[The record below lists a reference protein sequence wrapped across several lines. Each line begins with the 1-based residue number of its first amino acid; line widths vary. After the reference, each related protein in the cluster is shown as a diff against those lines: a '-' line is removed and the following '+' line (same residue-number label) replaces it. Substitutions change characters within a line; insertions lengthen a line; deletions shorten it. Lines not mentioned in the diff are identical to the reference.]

1 MSKGEEFFIIS
12 FKICFLIYFSISYH
26 SWFDTE
32 KPKRS
37 KRKDSGLVFDE
48 YNDYEVIL
56 AFLDQMHAEYPN
68 ITEVFTLGYSFEHRI
83 IKGIKITK
91 NENNPIF
98 FIDAHIHARE
108 WIASASAVWLINE
121 LLTSQDPNV
130 RDLVDGLTWIII
142 PLLNPDGYIYSQQV
156 DRTWR
161 KTRSTHA
168 SMLCTGADPNRNFAY
183 NFMSKSGRT

>member
-1 MSKGEEFFIIS
+1 MFKGRNFCVINLQINFII
-12 FKICFLIYFSISYH
+12 FPTFSYL

-37 KRKDSGLVFDE
+37 KRKEGGIAFDE
-48 YNDYEVIL
+48 YNDYEDIL

-68 ITEVFTLGYSFEHRI
+68 ITEIFTLGYSFESRI

-91 NENNPIF
+91 NENNPIL

-121 LLTSQDPNV
+121 LLTSQDTNV
-130 RDLVDGLTWIII
+130 RELVDGLTWIII
-142 PLLNPDGYIYSQQV
+142 PLLNPDGYIYSQQF

-183 NFMSKSGRT
+183 NFMSKFGRN